1 MDFYKPTSA
10 DPDWLVNVARFHGHL
25 GPWLTV
31 GALVGQDALKR
42 LETRGQWLIEVV
54 CYLPPDK
61 QRPAPS
67 CMLDG
72 LQVTT
77 GATMGKC
84 NLHLDWDPARLGDHW
99 PVVSV
104 VRPERDG
111 QPAVGVLY
119 RPRAKL
125 AAILESIDPERLEE
139 ISRDIARHDVDDL
152 FEVRPM
158 TGREL
163 VAKHTSP

>member
-1 MDFYKPTSA
+1 MEFYESLSS
-10 DPDWLVNVARFHGHL
+10 DPDWLVEVAKFHGHL

-42 LETRGQWLIEVV
+42 LSTRGHWLIEVV
-54 CYLPPDK
+54 CYLPPDR
-61 QRPAPS
+61 QRPSSS

-84 NLHLDWDPARLGDHW
+84 NLRLDWDPARCGDRW

-104 VRPERDG
+104 VRSRRDG
-111 QPAVGVLY
+111 VDAAGVLY
-119 RPRAKL
+119 RPRDEL
-125 AAILESIDPERLEE
+125 LAILDRIDPKRLEE
-139 ISRDIARHDVDDL
+139 ISREMAGRAVDDL
-152 FEVRPM
+152 FDVHWMSVWEIESR
-158 TGREL
+158 
-163 VAKHTSP
+163 